1 MNASFSI
8 EIGADEIL
16 HEFRLVS
23 YSPATAAVPYK
34 GRDGAD
40 FTLGSCEEVEFAAF
54 KDGVEV
60 DPDLTDNE
68 IERIVEGLLRQT
80 RE

>member
-23 YSPATAAVPYK
+23 CPATVYSY
-34 GRDGAD
+34 DD
-40 FTLGSCEEVEFAAF
+40 VEFSVF

-60 DPDLTDNE
+60 DPDLTEKE

>member
-1 MNASFSI
+1 MNVSFSI

-23 YSPATAAVPYK
+23 CPATFDSYE
-34 GRDGAD
+34 D
-40 FTLGSCEEVEFAAF
+40 VEFAVF

-60 DPDLTDNE
+60 DPDLTGNE
-68 IERIVEGLLRQT
+68 IERIVEGLLRQI